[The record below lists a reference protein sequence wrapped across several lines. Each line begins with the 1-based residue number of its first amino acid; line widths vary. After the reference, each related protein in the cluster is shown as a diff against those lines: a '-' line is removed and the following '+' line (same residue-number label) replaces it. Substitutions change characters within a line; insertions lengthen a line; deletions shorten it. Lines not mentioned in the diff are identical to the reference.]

1 MTHPITRPVGASIR
15 YHHRV
20 VRIWV
25 RRGWVPLLLGVTACE
40 GWREDQQTAPSS
52 SEIRPDARWPDAPT
66 PDAPTADAA
75 APDARADAGVDAGPT
90 AGTLRVLV
98 PNGGEV
104 QLSTDGTTC
113 LQDCEVAVAAG
124 TEVTLYAGGAIRPFS
139 GWSGACAGT
148 ERTCTFTVGAG
159 GAIVRANYA
168 LPVGATW
175 VRELAPGLS
184 VRSIDLLDDNRVL
197 LGTNQDIRM
206 WSATGAELWVQP
218 TASWMARSSATG
230 AIYARTQNRILR
242 LAPTT
247 GAVMWSVVVD
257 SAAYTPPEYTSTP
270 RSLATGPSDEV
281 VAVTSTGIVKL
292 TSDGAVAWQRV
303 LSYPTSGEVAVG
315 PTGEVLALV
324 ANQALGFT
332 HQLER
337 FTPSGVSLG
346 VHPWGCREY
355 LTSLDVD
362 GTGATVCAS
371 STQGVAH
378 LDRIA
383 PGGNVLAS
391 AFTPVPELVNNAAAG
406 TDNGTAVWAYGL
418 GMSYPPTGMMIDRLT
433 PSGSRST
440 LVSLLPISVPSS
452 FLITEVLG
460 GYPHDLAV
468 AQDGERFAAGGDAWG
483 IQHLPHGWVMVGPL
497 P

>member
-1 MTHPITRPVGASIR
+1 MR
-15 YHHRV
+15 
-20 VRIWV
+20 
-25 RRGWVPLLLGVTACE
+25 
-40 GWREDQQTAPSS
+40 PSS
-52 SEIRPDARWPDAPT
+52 SQSQPDAARHDAAT
-66 PDAPTADAA
+66 SADA
-75 APDARADAGVDAGPT
+75 DIDAGPV
-90 AGTLRVLV
+90 AGLLRIHV

-113 LQDCEVAVAAG
+113 LQDCEVAAAAG
-124 TEVTLYAGGAIRPFS
+124 TEITLYAGGAIRPFA
-139 GWSGACAGT
+139 GWTGACSGAQ
-148 ERTCTFTVGAG
+148 RTCDLTVGAA
-159 GAIVRANYA
+159 GATVWANYGQPA
-168 LPVGATW
+168 GATW
-175 VRELAPGLS
+175 VRELPPGLS
-184 VRSIDLLDDNRVL
+184 VRSVDLLDDDRVL
-197 LGTNQDIRM
+197 VGTNQDIRM

-218 TASWMARSSATG
+218 AASWMARSSATG

-324 ANQALGFT
+324 ANQALGFA

-406 TDNGTAVWAYGL
+406 TGNGTAVWAYGL
-418 GMSYPPTGMMIDRLT
+418 GMYYPPTGMMIDRLT

-440 LVSLLPISVPSS
+440 LVSLLPLSVPSS
-452 FLITEVLG
+452 SLITEVLG
-460 GYPHDLAV
+460 GYPHDIAV
-468 AQDGERFAAGGDAWG
+468 AQDGERFAVGGDAWG
-483 IQHLPHGWVMVGPL
+483 IQHVPHGWVMVGPL
-497 P
+497 Q